1 MSKRST
7 KVMEK
12 VSPVTKK
19 LEYTGLCLTCQN
31 ASTCIYPRNLDQP
44 VLQCEE
50 FDCYE
55 TPMERTTVDRILA
68 IARNGAGSGSE
79 NLVELKGLCVNC
91 ENRATCT
98 FPKPETGVWRCEEYI

>member
-1 MSKRST
+1 MSKRSI

-12 VSPVTKK
+12 VSPVTKRR
-19 LEYTGLCLTCQN
+19 EYTGLCLTCQN
-31 ASTCIYPRNLDQP
+31 ASSCMYPRNSDQP

-55 TPMERTTVDRILA
+55 VPMERTTVDRILA
-68 IARNGAGSGSE
+68 VARNGSRSDKTS
-79 NLVELKGLCVNC
+79 NLKGLCVNC

-98 FPKPETGVWRCEEYI
+98 FPKPEAGVWRCEEYI

>member
-7 KVMEK
+7 KVIEK
-12 VSPVTKK
+12 VSSVTKK
-19 LEYTGLCLTCQN
+19 REYTGLCLTCQN
-31 ASTCIYPRNLDQP
+31 ASTCIYPRSSDRP

-55 TPMERTTVDRILA
+55 APMERTTVDRILA
-68 IARNGAGSGSE
+68 IARNGARSE
-79 NLVELKGLCVNC
+79 KESDLKGLCVNC

-98 FPKPETGVWRCEEYI
+98 FQKPEAGVWRCEEYI

>member
-19 LEYTGLCLTCQN
+19 REYTGLCLTCQN

-55 TPMERTTVDRILA
+55 TPMERTTVDKILA
-68 IARNGAGSGSE
+68 IARTQAESRPEKMNS
-79 NLVELKGLCVNC
+79 LKGLCINC
-91 ENRATCT
+91 ENRATCI